1 MYTQASK
8 EFKVQ
13 SSNQPIQGTILFY
26 PWLVRERRGSGYRN
40 KRGGCVAKS
49 KRGLKCILFTV
60 NACIQYT
67 YTVPENSGMSAEMA

>member
-1 MYTQASK
+1 MDTQASQ
-8 EFKVQ
+8 EFKVK

-26 PWLVRERRGSGYRN
+26 PWLVGERRGSGYRN

-49 KRGLKCILFTV
+49 KRGLKSILY
-60 NACIQYT
+60 CKCM